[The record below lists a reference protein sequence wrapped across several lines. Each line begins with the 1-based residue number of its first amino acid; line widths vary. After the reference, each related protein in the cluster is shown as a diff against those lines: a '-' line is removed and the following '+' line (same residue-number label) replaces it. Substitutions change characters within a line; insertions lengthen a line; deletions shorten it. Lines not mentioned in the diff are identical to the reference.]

1 MPARLRLRSGLTI
14 TREVRLPAGA
24 EFIVVIGSDI
34 MTMPGLPKVPSAE
47 VIDLDEK
54 GQIAGLF

>member
-14 TREVRLPAGA
+14 TREVWLPAGA
-24 EFIVVIGSDI
+24 EFIVVICSDI

-54 GQIAGLF
+54 GQITGLF